1 MSNIR
6 RGLREAGPVYTL
18 SRRYV
23 LRTFIIN
30 AMEIFKQGWHN
41 LIYEFKKKITVARM
55 HCLEEKLLVVRGAEH
70 TLGPGGGNYILV
82 KSPTGRP
89 CWVLIWNLPVEL

>member
-41 LIYEFKKKITVARM
+41 LIYEFKKKS
-55 HCLEEKLLVVRGAEH
+55 L
-70 TLGPGGGNYILV
+70 
-82 KSPTGRP
+82 
-89 CWVLIWNLPVEL
+89 